1 MPDLLTAKEIQTLL
15 QVDRSTIY
23 RMAESGRL
31 PAIKV
36 GKQWRFRADQLDSW
50 LKAQAAAPSALTTGS
65 TNGQPADHAAALFP
79 LECIQLIQDG
89 FGEVLGVSLAVADM
103 DGEPVTRPSNPGSL
117 YQLLASTRRGC
128 AAWRQ
133 QIRQL
138 GQLPALE
145 PRFVPGLAG
154 LLSARALVRVGNELK
169 AMVVAFGVAE
179 PGWQPA
185 PQLAA
190 ELAEEWAVSPD
201 EVQTAL
207 DAVPRLAP
215 EDQKKVLVTSQRI
228 ADILAHIGS
237 ERLQLL
243 SRLADIARLS
253 TVN

>member
-15 QVDRSTIY
+15 QVDRSSIY

-36 GKQWRFRADQLDSW
+36 GKQWRFRADQLESW
-50 LKAQAAAPSALTTGS
+50 LKTQTATPSAVS
-65 TNGQPADHAAALFP
+65 TATNNGLALDYPGALFP

-89 FGEVLGVSLAVADM
+89 FAEVLRVSLAVADL
-103 DGEPVTRPSNPGSL
+103 DGEPITHPTHPGSL
-117 YQLLASTRRGC
+117 YQLLASSRNGV

-133 QIRQL
+133 HIRQL

-169 AMVVAFGVAE
+169 AMVVVFGVADS
-179 PGWQPA
+179 GWQPA

-190 ELAEEWAVSPD
+190 ELAEEWNVSPGQ
-201 EVQTAL
+201 VQTAL
-207 DAVPRLAP
+207 HAAPRLAL
-215 EDQKKVLVTSQRI
+215 EDQRKVLLTSQRI

-237 ERLQLL
+237 ERLHLL

-253 TVN
+253 NVR

>member
-1 MPDLLTAKEIQTLL
+1 MPELLTAKEIQTLL

-23 RMAESGRL
+23 RMAETGRL

-36 GKQWRFRADQLDSW
+36 GKQWRFRADQVESW
-50 LKAQAAAPSALTTGS
+50 LKRQTGAPNGS
-65 TNGQPADHAAALFP
+65 STADTDGRPLDRPAALFP

-103 DGEPVTRPSNPGSL
+103 DGQAVTRPSNAGSL
-117 YQLLASTRRGC
+117 YQLLASTREGI
-128 AAWRQ
+128 AAWHQ
-133 QIRQL
+133 HIRQL

-145 PRFVPGLAG
+145 PHFVEGLAG

-169 AMVVAFGVAE
+169 AMVAVFGAAGPDWE
-179 PGWQPA
+179 PA
-185 PQLAA
+185 PQRVT
-190 ELAEEWAVSPD
+190 ELAGEWQVSP
-201 EVQTAL
+201 ERVQAAL
-207 DAVPRLAP
+207 EAAPRLTP
-215 EDQKKVLVTSQRI
+215 EDQKRVLLTSQRI

-237 ERLQLL
+237 ERMQLL